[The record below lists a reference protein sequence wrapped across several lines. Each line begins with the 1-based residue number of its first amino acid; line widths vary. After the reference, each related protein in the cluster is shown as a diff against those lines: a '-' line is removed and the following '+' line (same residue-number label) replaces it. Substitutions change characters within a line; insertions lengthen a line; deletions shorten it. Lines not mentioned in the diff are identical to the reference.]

1 MDSPL
6 KQPAVDL
13 TEEAEECDP
22 HEAGTHSPVHLLKKR
37 NHYHSLPVQ
46 SHCPQVQCFAAKA
59 CPLTQP

>member
-22 HEAGTHSPVHLLKKR
+22 HQAGTHPPVCLLKMR

-46 SHCPQVQCFAAKA
+46 RYCSQLQRFAAKA